1 MKSSILSTTIAGLL
15 GLCPLG
21 LAQEKPTKTNA
32 SSSVTTN
39 ADGTATVTIEVD
51 GKKETRT
58 FKLGSEDSP
67 TLTLKSADGQ
77 ISAVGGAKRVEAG
90 KKRKETFIGVGMGA
104 PVSDEVR
111 AQLPIQPGEGIS
123 VSHVMPDSPAAQA
136 GIEQHDILVRL
147 DDQILVAPDQF
158 KALVKMHKPGEALKI
173 GFFRKGER
181 KEVSVTLTEQE
192 ISEGRDV
199 LRSISQP
206 YGTWEDK
213 LHALKD
219 RSPQWLDTLKEA
231 KNKFPGIVIDK
242 KAFVLG
248 VDGTVKKLEGEL
260 QNVEAV
266 IRNLGEK
273 LEKANIPKEAIDRV
287 REAVEDAIEKA
298 GDTAAKAAIDAL
310 QDLRPRKEKL
320 EAPVVRPPAPP
331 VPPVPPTPPGPPAP
345 PAQ

>member
-15 GLCPLG
+15 GLCPFG
-21 LAQEKPTKTNA
+21 LAQDKPTHTSA

-58 FKLGSEDSP
+58 FKLGGEEQG
-67 TLTLKSADGQ
+67 TMKYKGADGKG
-77 ISAVGGAKRVEAG
+77 SAGAKMAEAG
-90 KKRKETFIGVGMGA
+90 KKRKETFIGVGMGS

-123 VSHVMPDSPAAQA
+123 VSHVKAESPAAQA

-147 DDQILVAPDQF
+147 DDQILVTPDQF
-158 KALVKMHKPGEALKI
+158 KTLVKMRKPGEVLKI

-181 KEVSVTLTEQE
+181 KEVNVTL
-192 ISEGRDV
+192 SEEEVSEARDV
-199 LRSISQP
+199 LRYISQP
-206 YGTWEDK
+206 GKWEEK
-213 LHALKD
+213 IHALAD
-219 RSPQWLDTLKEA
+219 RTPQWRDKLKEA
-231 KNKFPGIVIDK
+231 KDMFPGIVVDK

-273 LEKANIPKEAIDRV
+273 LEKANIPKEAIERV

-310 QDLRPRKEKL
+310 QDLRSKKDEKL

-331 VPPVPPTPPGPPAP
+331 VPPTPPVPTTPPTPPSF
-345 PAQ
+345 